1 VYREINLR
9 SIWNIIVDSA
19 SMAGMVLFII
29 STASAFSW
37 SLTIAQVPHEIARAV
52 IALAGNSGTIFMLLS
67 IAVLILMGAI
77 LEGLPAIL
85 IFAPLLLPIAPRFGI
100 HPLQV
105 GIVLILSMGVGNFLP
120 PIGVGAYVCVSVSK
134 TTLDAMMARFLP
146 YLMTLLIGLVL
157 IALVPW
163 FSLVLPRAFHLI
175 N

>member
-1 VYREINLR
+1 
-9 SIWNIIVDSA
+9 
-19 SMAGMVLFII
+19 
-29 STASAFSW
+29 
-37 SLTIAQVPHEIARAV
+37 
-52 IALAGNSGTIFMLLS
+52 
-67 IAVLILMGAI
+67 
-77 LEGLPAIL
+77 
-85 IFAPLLLPIAPRFGI
+85 
-100 HPLQV
+100 LQV